1 MLTVL
6 LALGAALSYGAS
18 DFLGGRAATRVSY
31 VTVTGVVQATG
42 VVLALGLALLNGTGP
57 QSSALAWGAAAGIGS
72 ALGTLF
78 LYRGLARARVAVVA
92 PLSGVLA
99 AALPALLGIVVDGRP
114 STLTLI
120 GIVVALPSVW
130 LISAGGAVQPDA
142 DRRPSGVLDGLLAGL
157 GFGLLFLALDRAGD
171 GAGLW
176 PIAASQI
183 GAFVLLVPLMVGAR
197 RRRAAPARTGSTP
210 GTGDTRGTS
219 GTSASA
225 VGRTG
230 WAPMSIA
237 AGVLGTTASL
247 LFFLATN
254 AGLLTVA
261 AVITALYPAGTIALG
276 RIVLAERISSTQAVG
291 LALAG
296 VAVVLITLG

>member
-1 MLTVL
+1 MLTVA

-31 VTVTGVVQATG
+31 ITVTGVVQATG
-42 VVLALGLALLNGTGP
+42 VVLALALALLDGAGP
-57 QSSALAWGAAAGIGS
+57 QGSALAWGAAAGIGS
-72 ALGTLF
+72 ALGTMF

-99 AALPALLGIVVDGRP
+99 AALPALFGIVLDGRP

-157 GFGLLFLALDRAGD
+157 GFGLLFLALDQAGD

-183 GAFVLLVPLMVGAR
+183 GAFVLLIPLMVGAR
-197 RRRAAPARTGSTP
+197 RRRAAPARTGSTAVTGGP
-210 GTGDTRGTS
+210 GRTS
-219 GTSASA
+219 GPAL
-225 VGRTG
+225 GRTG
-230 WAPMSIA
+230 WVPMSIV

-291 LALAG
+291 LTLAG